1 MVLIDVGGDLLRK
14 ELTVVPRTEW
24 YTLAMNI
31 RPAKEDFR
39 RGGQMPFAPASRI
52 SLEQINRDVKRDP
65 QHFIQLKL
73 LSGWGA
79 HQATL

>member
-1 MVLIDVGGDLLRK
+1 
-14 ELTVVPRTEW
+14 
-24 YTLAMNI
+24 
-31 RPAKEDFR
+31 
-39 RGGQMPFAPASRI
+39 MPFAPASRI

-65 QHFIQLKL
+65 QHFIQLTL